1 MLQIEIISD
10 FDEDELVEKV
20 NYFLKQID
28 ECLILD
34 IKYSQSVFHS
44 SKENVFLHSVLI
56 IYRCR

>member
-28 ECLILD
+28 ECLIQD

-44 SKENVFLHSVLI
+44 SKESVFLHSVLI

>member
-1 MLQIEIISD
+1 MRQIEIISD
-10 FDEDELVEKV
+10 VDEDELVEKV

-28 ECLILD
+28 ECLIQD

>member
-28 ECLILD
+28 ECLIQD
-34 IKYSQSVFHS
+34 IKYSQYVFHS

>member
-28 ECLILD
+28 ECLIQD
-34 IKYSQSVFHS
+34 IKYSQSVFYLS
-44 SKENVFLHSVLI
+44 
-56 IYRCR
+56 

>member
-28 ECLILD
+28 ECLIQD

-44 SKENVFLHSVLI
+44 SNENVFLHSVLI

>member
-10 FDEDELVEKV
+10 FDEDVLVEKV

-28 ECLILD
+28 ECLIQD
-34 IKYSQSVFHS
+34 IKYSQSVFS
-44 SKENVFLHSVLI
+44 SNKEYRFLYSILI

>member
-28 ECLILD
+28 ECLIQD

-44 SKENVFLHSVLI
+44 SKENVFLLSVLI

>member
-28 ECLILD
+28 ECLIQD

-44 SKENVFLHSVLI
+44 SKENVFLYSVLI